1 MGKLFSLNLISF
13 NRKQTGWFLGC
24 YFFLIFISNCTTI
37 NNKVE
42 PELQNIDLS
51 LSYAAKMFE
60 QKQLQSKPLES
71 KDPRA
76 YYHFLIALEAEKNYQ
91 FEKAA
96 LHYKKIVKYD
106 PETASFAEKLVRLL
120 LRTGQLDEAVKAGE
134 EGLKRFPNNKHI
146 HMDIADI
153 LAALGKEDTAIY
165 HYEKVSQIDPKNSR
179 ALFLKGIIFEKQGK
193 WDQAKAMYS
202 QGTKMEHNNP

>member
-1 MGKLFSLNLISF
+1 MGKLFSLNHKSF
-13 NRKQTGWFLGC
+13 KKKKTGCFLVC
-24 YFFLIFISNCTTI
+24 YFFLIFLSSCTTI

-60 QKQLQSKPLES
+60 QKQKQSKPLKS

-91 FEKAA
+91 FEKAV

-120 LRTGQLDEAVKAGE
+120 LRTG
-134 EGLKRFPNNKHI
+134 N
-146 HMDIADI
+146 
-153 LAALGKEDTAIY
+153 
-165 HYEKVSQIDPKNSR
+165 
-179 ALFLKGIIFEKQGK
+179 
-193 WDQAKAMYS
+193 
-202 QGTKMEHNNP
+202 